1 LAEFEPATFGYSGK
15 HKVAVAYIVFGSGM
29 RGEKLKGGYP
39 CPIYAPASTYA
50 NTYTNYAGANV

>member
-50 NTYTNYAGANV
+50 NT